1 MADFSAVGGMGLIM
15 DVNTGEVLALV
26 SLPDFDPNK
35 PGTAT
40 PETVFNRATLGIY
53 EMGSTFKI
61 FNTAM
66 ALETHTAT
74 LASSYDATQPLRIGR
89 FTIHDDHPQPRW
101 LTVPEIFQYSS
112 NIASPR
118 MAVQARAPQH
128 KHFPGRPRPAQGRAL
143 QRS

>member
-89 FTIHDDHPQPRW
+89 FTIHDDHPQRRW
-101 LTVPEIFQYSS
+101 LTVPQIFQYSS
-112 NIASPR
+112 NIGSAR
-118 MAVQARAPQH
+118 MAGARRAGHPHAAPS
-128 KHFPGRPRPAQGRAL
+128 RARL
-143 QRS
+143 PQPSP